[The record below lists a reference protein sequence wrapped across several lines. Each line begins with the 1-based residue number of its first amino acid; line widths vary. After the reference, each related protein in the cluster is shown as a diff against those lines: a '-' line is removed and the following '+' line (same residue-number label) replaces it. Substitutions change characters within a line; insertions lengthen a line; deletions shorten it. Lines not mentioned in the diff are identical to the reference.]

1 MVKEDILCGMWGIVL
16 AHIFYANFLEGFL
29 KPLTI
34 EYMEVLVMRKNTAQK
49 VEEVAQPIVDELG
62 YELVD
67 VEFVKEAGMHYLRV
81 IIDDENGIGLD
92 ECEKVSRLLS
102 PELDENNF
110 IEENYF
116 LEVCSPG
123 IDRVLKRDKEFSKY
137 SGKQVDVKLYK
148 NDDELKTKQFE
159 ATLSGLDE
167 EGNVVLIVNDKEK
180 KLTRKEIAQIRLAVA
195 F

>member
-1 MVKEDILCGMWGIVL
+1 MK
-16 AHIFYANFLEGFL
+16 
-29 KPLTI
+29 
-34 EYMEVLVMRKNTAQK
+34 KNTAQR
-49 VEEVAQPIVDELG
+49 VEELAQPIIDELG

-67 VEFVKEAGMHYLRV
+67 VEFVKEAVMHYLRV
-81 IIDDENGIGLD
+81 ILDDENGIGLD

-102 PELDENNF
+102 PQLDEKNF

-137 SGKQVDVKLYK
+137 AGKQVDVKLYK
-148 NDDELKTKQFE
+148 NDEELKTKQFE

-167 EGNVVLIVNDKEK
+167 DGNVVLLVDGNEK
-180 KLTRKEIAQIRLAVA
+180 KLTRKEIAQIRLSVV

>member
-1 MVKEDILCGMWGIVL
+1 MK
-16 AHIFYANFLEGFL
+16 
-29 KPLTI
+29 
-34 EYMEVLVMRKNTAQK
+34 KNTAQR
-49 VEEVAQPIVDELG
+49 VEELAQPIADDLG

-67 VEFVKEAGMHYLRV
+67 VEFVKEAGMYYLRV
-81 IIDDENGIGLD
+81 ILDGENGIGLD

-102 PELDENNF
+102 PKLDEKNF
-110 IEENYF
+110 IDENYF

-123 IDRVLKRDKEFSKY
+123 INRVLKREKEFSKY

-148 NDDELKTKQFE
+148 NDEELKTKQFE

-167 EGNVVLIVNDKEK
+167 EGNVVFSVNGKEK
-180 KLTRKEIAQIRLAVA
+180 KITRKKIAQIRLSVV

>member
-1 MVKEDILCGMWGIVL
+1 MK
-16 AHIFYANFLEGFL
+16 
-29 KPLTI
+29 
-34 EYMEVLVMRKNTAQK
+34 KNTAQR
-49 VEEVAQPIVDELG
+49 VEELVQPIVDELA

-81 IIDDENGIGLD
+81 ILDKENGIGLD

-102 PELDENNF
+102 PKLDENNF

-123 IDRVLKRDKEFSKY
+123 IDRVLKKDKEFAKY

-148 NDDELKTKQFE
+148 NDEELKTKQFE

-167 EGNVVLIVNDKEK
+167 EGNVVLIVNEKEK
-180 KLTRKEIAQIRLAVA
+180 KLTRKEIAQIRLSVVI
-195 F
+195 

>member
-1 MVKEDILCGMWGIVL
+1 MK
-16 AHIFYANFLEGFL
+16 
-29 KPLTI
+29 
-34 EYMEVLVMRKNTAQK
+34 KNTAQR
-49 VEEVAQPIVDELG
+49 VEELAQPIIDELG

-81 IIDDENGIGLD
+81 ILDDENGIGLD

-102 PELDENNF
+102 PQLDEKNF

-137 SGKQVDVKLYK
+137 AGKQVDVKLYK
-148 NDDELKTKQFE
+148 NDEELKTKQFE
-159 ATLSGLDE
+159 AALSGLDE
-167 EGNVVLIVNDKEK
+167 DGNVVLLVDGNEK
-180 KLTRKEIAQIRLAVA
+180 KLTRKEIAQIRLSVV

>member
-1 MVKEDILCGMWGIVL
+1 MK
-16 AHIFYANFLEGFL
+16 
-29 KPLTI
+29 
-34 EYMEVLVMRKNTAQK
+34 KNTAQK
-49 VEEVAQPIVDELG
+49 VEELAQPIVDELG

-81 IIDDENGIGLD
+81 ILDDENGIGLD

-102 PELDENNF
+102 PMLDEKNF

-137 SGKQVDVKLYK
+137 AGKQVDVKLYK
-148 NDDELKTKQFE
+148 NDEELKTKQFE

-167 EGNVVLIVNDKEK
+167 DGNVVLVVNGNEK
-180 KLTRKEIAQIRLAVA
+180 KLTRKEIAQIRLSVV

>member
-1 MVKEDILCGMWGIVL
+1 
-16 AHIFYANFLEGFL
+16 
-29 KPLTI
+29 
-34 EYMEVLVMRKNTAQK
+34 MRKNTAQK